1 MLDHNVIGAEFAGGR
16 DYFNTAS
23 LGIPPRRSLDA
34 LQSSIAAW
42 RSGHIEP
49 PDFDNDVSAAR
60 RSFASLL
67 SVPVEWVAIGSQVS
81 ALVGL
86 VTTTLRPGATVLYP
100 EGEFT
105 SVIFPFLVRDDLD
118 LEVKSVPLDR
128 LAEAIV
134 PGVDIV
140 AFSAVQSS
148 NGRVADLPSIRQ
160 AARTSGTLTLV
171 DATQAAGWLPINA
184 TDFDFVVAGTYKW
197 LLSPRGTAF
206 LTIRPELRDRMR
218 PLYAGWYAGEDPW
231 ESIYGDPLRLA
242 ADARRFDLSPGWL
255 AWVGTAPALALLG
268 SIGVEA
274 IHDHNIGLAN
284 SLLSQLGY
292 PSSNSAIVSL
302 DLDPNFPQARLDGL
316 RVAYRAGRLRV
327 GFHLYNSAGDVASLV
342 RALTD

>member
-1 MLDHNVIGAEFAGGR
+1 M
-16 DYFNTAS
+16 
-23 LGIPPRRSLDA
+23 
-34 LQSSIAAW
+34 
-42 RSGHIEP
+42 
-49 PDFDNDVSAAR
+49 
-60 RSFASLL
+60 
-67 SVPVEWVAIGSQVS
+67 AIGSQVS

-184 TDFDFVVAGTYKW
+184 TDFDFVVAGTY
-197 LLSPRGTAF
+197 
-206 LTIRPELRDRMR
+206 
-218 PLYAGWYAGEDPW
+218 
-231 ESIYGDPLRLA
+231 
-242 ADARRFDLSPGWL
+242 
-255 AWVGTAPALALLG
+255 
-268 SIGVEA
+268 
-274 IHDHNIGLAN
+274 
-284 SLLSQLGY
+284 
-292 PSSNSAIVSL
+292 
-302 DLDPNFPQARLDGL
+302 
-316 RVAYRAGRLRV
+316 
-327 GFHLYNSAGDVASLV
+327 
-342 RALTD
+342 